1 MDPRDD
7 DIEFD
12 FFEEE
17 PRTTEAAA
25 QTRTRLPGRS
35 PGPRRSLGPPHGA
48 APILRLLA
56 LVIFVIFLVL
66 VLALL
71 VQSCASASKQDAYA
85 DYMENVQTIAQQS
98 AGNGRRVVNV
108 LTTAGLTVQQIQNRL
123 RGIADQERQ
132 NLSAA
137 QGLDPPGQLRDEHE
151 YMLTSLGLRVSG
163 VSGLAQTFQQTAD
176 STDDADAALLVAQ
189 ANRLIASDVVWA
201 DLFKALTVQQLQSED
216 VSGVTVPDSV
226 FVQNPELV
234 TTESMTLVLQRI
246 RGASTDGTPVGPRG
260 TMIVSTTAQPGGQ
273 ALSTDTLTTVT
284 ATTDLSFDVV
294 VEDSGESQEVGI
306 EVTLTIEKSGNPIVK
321 TETIDLLN
329 PGEQQTV
336 TFTNLGQV
344 PFAQQTNVKVD
355 VAPVEGE
362 TNRDNNSAQYPVIF
376 SLP

>member
-1 MDPRDD
+1 VSERDSD
-7 DIEFD
+7 FEFD

-201 DLFKALTVQQLQSED
+201 DLFKALTVQQDMAKIVLQLLDPNGVHHHRRARGARGLAQELRLAPVALDQLHARHPEQRQDQAGQPGAAAEIEHAAGAVRHMRRDLAAIED
-216 VSGVTVPDSV
+216 VAAPGVGERARADQVDRALPAP
-226 FVQNPELV
+226 QQLE
-234 TTESMTLVLQRI
+234 I
-246 RGASTDGTPVGPRG
+246 GA
-260 TMIVSTTAQPGGQ
+260 Q
-273 ALSTDTLTTVT
+273 AL
-284 ATTDLSFDVV
+284 
-294 VEDSGESQEVGI
+294 QC
-306 EVTLTIEKSGNPIVK
+306 
-321 TETIDLLN
+321 
-329 PGEQQTV
+329 
-336 TFTNLGQV
+336 FT
-344 PFAQQTNVKVD
+344 
-355 VAPVEGE
+355 
-362 TNRDNNSAQYPVIF
+362 
-376 SLP
+376 